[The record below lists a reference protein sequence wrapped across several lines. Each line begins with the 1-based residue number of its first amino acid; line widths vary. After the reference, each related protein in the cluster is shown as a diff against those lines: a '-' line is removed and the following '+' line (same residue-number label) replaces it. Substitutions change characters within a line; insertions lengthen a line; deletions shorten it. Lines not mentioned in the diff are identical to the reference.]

1 MKAIKFLYP
10 LLVLLYIIGATL
22 YLASKLLRALSHLL
36 MFHPH
41 SAKEE
46 IRNFFSI
53 KSLPQDY

>member
-10 LLVLLYIIGATL
+10 VALVLFIIGATF